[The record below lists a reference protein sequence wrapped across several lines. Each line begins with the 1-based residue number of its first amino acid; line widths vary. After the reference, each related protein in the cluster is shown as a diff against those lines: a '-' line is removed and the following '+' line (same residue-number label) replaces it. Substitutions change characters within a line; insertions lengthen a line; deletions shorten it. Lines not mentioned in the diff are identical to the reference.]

1 MLSDVQFYDKYSRFD
16 YTTNQREDWQDTV
29 TRVTDYLWTFDKT
42 NAISDDLRQKIYNAI
57 YNKDVMPSMR
67 NLAMAGKAAERQNA
81 CSYNCSA
88 IPLIDLY
95 AFKEAVIILMSGS
108 GLGYSVEKRYI
119 DKLPAVK
126 KQSGDIVYHAVE
138 DTTEGWA
145 DAVYV
150 GLLSWFRGFDVVFD
164 YSKVRPAGTP
174 LIVKG
179 GRASGPEILEQSL
192 NKIRE
197 IILSAQDY
205 KLRPIQVHDIM
216 CHLAACIV
224 SGGVRRSACISLF
237 DYDDYEMATCK
248 NPKNIVGNEQRYL
261 SNNSA
266 VWLDRKTRKEVEL
279 FMNTMFDSNMGE
291 PGIFS
296 RYAANKNLTQRRS
309 EAEFLTN
316 PCQPGFAKVLT
327 KTGIAD
333 FDDIDVG
340 SIIWSE
346 DGWVTVVN
354 KMYTGIKPVYEYKG
368 ENEYIFVGTENH
380 NLKDINGTKI
390 EVDTAYKNLVPVQ
403 TLRVDGDVD
412 TMLLLDKTFLGGFPV
427 YSITVSGKSH
437 TYWSSNINTSN
448 CGEIFLRPFQF
459 CNLSS
464 VVCRTHDT
472 KETLKEKVY
481 YATIIGTLQS
491 MSENFPG
498 LRPEWRDNQEEE
510 RLLGVDLNGIM
521 DVPLVRNPYLLDD
534 LREYAVKVNAE
545 FAEKLGINQSVAV
558 TCIKPSGNSSV
569 FLDTSPGIHTRWAD
583 YYIRRV
589 ELHKDNPVLQVLQ
602 FYGVPTEKSHYKNDT
617 FIAAFPVKAPE
628 GAITNGHFSAIEQLE
643 NWKLFKEHWTE
654 HNPSVTI
661 TYEDH
666 EKEDIIEWVY
676 KNQNVIGGLSFLPKS
691 DAHYE
696 QMPYEAIT
704 KEKYEELMKDFP
716 TYINWETLHELE
728 RGLGDLTN
736 ASQLAACSGDKCL
749 ITY

>member
-29 TRVTDYLWTFDKT
+29 TRVTDYLWSFDKN
-42 NAISDDLRQKIYNAI
+42 NAISDVLRKKIYDAI

-81 CSYNCSA
+81 CSYNCA
-88 IPLIDLY
+88 YTVLGDLY
-95 AFKEAVIILMSGS
+95 AFREAVIILMSGS

-119 DKLPAVK
+119 NNLPIVE
-126 KQSGDIVYHAVE
+126 KQSGDIIYHSVE

-150 GLLSWFRGFDVVFD
+150 GLLSWFRGFDVIFD

-174 LIVKG
+174 LITKG

-197 IILSAQDY
+197 IILSAQNY
-205 KLRPIQVHDIM
+205 KLRPIQAHDIM

-224 SGGVRRSACISLF
+224 SGGVRRSAMISLF
-237 DYDDYEMATCK
+237 DYDDYEMKTCK
-248 NPKNIVGNEQRYL
+248 NPKNIVDNEQRYFA
-261 SNNSA
+261 NNSA
-266 VWLDRKTRKEVEL
+266 VWVERKTRKEVEL

-309 EAEFLTN
+309 EAALGTN
-316 PCQPGFAKVLT
+316 P
-327 KTGIAD
+327 
-333 FDDIDVG
+333 
-340 SIIWSE
+340 
-346 DGWVTVVN
+346 
-354 KMYTGIKPVYEYKG
+354 
-368 ENEYIFVGTENH
+368 
-380 NLKDINGTKI
+380 
-390 EVDTAYKNLVPVQ
+390 
-403 TLRVDGDVD
+403 
-412 TMLLLDKTFLGGFPV
+412 
-427 YSITVSGKSH
+427 
-437 TYWSSNINTSN
+437 

-472 KETLKEKVY
+472 KDSLKEKVY
-481 YATIIGTLQS
+481 YATVIGTLQS

-498 LRPEWRDNQEEE
+498 LRPEWRRNQEEE

-534 LREYAVKVNAE
+534 LREYAIQVNAE

-569 FLDTSPGIHTRWAD
+569 FLDTSPGIHTRWSD

-617 FIAAFPVKAPE
+617 YIAAFPVKAPE
-628 GAITNGHFSAIEQLE
+628 GAITNGHFSAIEQLD

-676 KNQNVIGGLSFLPKS
+676 KNQGVIGGLSFLPKS

-704 KEKYEELMKDFP
+704 KEQYEELMKDFP

-749 ITY
+749 VTY